1 MVPAIFICYDGIYQI
16 ISHLLIK
23 KNYICRT
30 MKSET
35 LIYKS
40 PDVTVISLETEQY
53 LLIGSGSG
61 RNEGLYDDVND
72 YSDFFE

>member
-1 MVPAIFICYDGIYQI
+1 MLRWNLSDNIAFAN
-16 ISHLLIK
+16 K

-30 MKSET
+30 MESET

>member
-1 MVPAIFICYDGIYQI
+1 
-16 ISHLLIK
+16 
-23 KNYICRT
+23 